1 MLLTRILVVGDNNGN
16 GKLDP
21 GEQAGIN
28 TWVRNAGNITATN
41 VRGTLRTTC
50 PYLTITDSLYN
61 YGNIINNDSANNVSD
76 PYDVQVQSTCPA
88 GTVANFTLRLVSAES
103 TWIHSFS
110 LTIGLAPGTIIWGP
124 KPLPSFPAGGF
135 IYGLTYDRAS
145 NRLFVTDAY
154 GRNAVACSTDSFA
167 TYLGTVAVPDTNCD
181 DVSFCRYDNRLWIT
195 SFYLKQIWKINP
207 TNGTILREFANPAN
221 DYPVGLAWNGQRL
234 WLADRRSIL
243 GGEQLLF
250 YSDTMGI
257 ATQYSSPIQG
267 YYNSR
272 CLAYDSLGYNL
283 VQAQTWFNSGGTAV
297 DSCGVVEITN
307 STPPTFTGRKFLLN
321 TGWNI
326 RGIEFDPRDGNY
338 WVTIPQGG
346 ASLNMI
352 VKVRGFYSPVI
363 GVAEEHA
370 ATGRTGLTM
379 AITPNPATRHIAFN
393 LHLTRD
399 QKLTVQVFDAAG
411 RLVQT
416 LTEQKRFAAGVH
428 ELAMD
433 CNRLVNGVYFVSV
446 QAPGGLSAQK
456 FIIVR

>member
-1 MLLTRILVVGDNNGN
+1 VNDNNGN

-21 GEQAGIN
+21 GEHGGIN
-28 TWVRNAGNITATN
+28 TWIQNAGNQPATN

-61 YGNIINNDSANNVSD
+61 YGNINGGDSANNVSD

-103 TWIHSFS
+103 TWTHSFS

-124 KPLPSFPAGGF
+124 KPLPGFPAGGF
-135 IYGLTYDRAS
+135 IYGLTYDRAL

-154 GRNAVACSTDSFA
+154 GRSAIVCSSDSFV
-167 TYLGTVAVPDTNCD
+167 TYLGTVSVPDTNCD

-207 TNGTILREFANPAN
+207 TNGTVLRQFANPAN

-234 WLADRRSIL
+234 WLADRRSVL
-243 GGEQLLF
+243 GGIQLLY
-250 YSDTMGI
+250 YSDTMGV
-257 ATQYSSPIQG
+257 ATSYNSPIQG

-272 CLAYDSLGYNL
+272 CLAYDSLGNSL
-283 VQAQTWFNSGGTAV
+283 AQAQTWFNSSGTAV

-326 RGIEFDPRDGNY
+326 RGVEFDPRDGNY

-363 GVAEEHA
+363 GVAENRA
-370 ATGRTGLTM
+370 STGRTGLTI
-379 AITPNPATRHIAFN
+379 AITPNPATRYVAFN
-393 LHLTRD
+393 LYLTRD

-416 LTEQKRFAAGVH
+416 LTGLKQFAAGVH
-428 ELAMD
+428 PLTMD
-433 CNRLVNGVYFVSV
+433 CNRLANGVYFISV
-446 QAPGGLSAQK
+446 QTLDGRATQK
-456 FIIVR
+456 FILTK